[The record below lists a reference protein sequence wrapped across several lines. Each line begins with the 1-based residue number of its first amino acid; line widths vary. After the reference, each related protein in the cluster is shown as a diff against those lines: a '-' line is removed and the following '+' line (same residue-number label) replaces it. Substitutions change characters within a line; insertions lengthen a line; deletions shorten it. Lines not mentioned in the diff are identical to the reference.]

1 MTNEQFLDFIRSE
14 YEKGRQQG
22 MAQEAALTQIAAFGQ
37 EVEEINRDA
46 LVVNLMR
53 ELKMSKH
60 LARNCADVVM
70 QMIYEKRNVSP

>member
-1 MTNEQFLDFIRSE
+1 MTIEENSQTPESLTA
-14 YEKGRQQG
+14 YELGRQKG
-22 MAQEAALTQIAAFGQ
+22 MDELLS
-37 EVEEINRDA
+37 RDA

-53 ELKMSKH
+53 ELKMNKH

>member
-1 MTNEQFLDFIRSE
+1 MTNEQFLDFIHSE

-37 EVEEINRDA
+37 DSEISRDA

-53 ELKMSKH
+53 ELKMNKH
-60 LARNCADVVM
+60 LARGCADVVM
-70 QMIYEKRNVSP
+70 QMIYEKRNVSL